1 MEDAKNPTKK
11 ATLLWVDL
19 EMTGLI
25 PGKDK
30 IIEVAAIATDWE
42 FNKIAEYTAVVKVD
56 SDFMRE
62 RMVGEFWD
70 KNSESRDALIAQNE
84 NGKTIA
90 EVEAELI
97 KFLDDNFE
105 TQSIKNDDKGKG
117 KIILAGNSIHQ
128 DKRFIDVEMPKLSKR
143 LHYRLFDVSAW
154 KVYFE
159 GAMDRHFVKRE
170 LHRAFDDIEG
180 SIEEMKWYLTYL
192 K

>member
-56 SDFMRE
+56 SGFMHE

-90 EVEAELI
+90 EVETELI

-128 DKRFIDVEMPKLSKR
+128 DKRFIDVEMPKLAKR